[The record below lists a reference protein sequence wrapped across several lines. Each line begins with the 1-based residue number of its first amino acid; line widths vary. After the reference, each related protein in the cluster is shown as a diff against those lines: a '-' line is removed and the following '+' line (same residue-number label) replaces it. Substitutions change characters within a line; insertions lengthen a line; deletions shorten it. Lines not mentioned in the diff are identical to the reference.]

1 MSSPELFYTY
11 MTQGSRY
18 TTPKSKATECVHG
31 TYFDEINDP
40 LHSTPI
46 KALGCNDIVLP
57 LLTIPGGVPDLPG
70 TEADLFVLDPPVE
83 NIKYIHFSGDSGA
96 TGWITVLD
104 SNRNRIYDYANFG
117 VSADGTYNNLCCHAA
132 VPDNYYGAL
141 IVALC
146 GYYNDDINQDV
157 ICFQF
162 LSPFDISYSSRYSYP
177 FTYVNVSK
185 GSGYNDVLLD
195 DMLNGVY
202 ADMQGIAPTGGEAGG
217 GGMYDRPDEE
227 IPVPSL
233 PSLSVCDTGF
243 VSLYTMTTAELQQL
257 GNYLWSNSFYTNIIK
272 NFQSPFD
279 NIISLQMV
287 PFTPT
292 GTSGN
297 VKIGNVDTGVT
308 GDKLS
313 TSFFEVSCGTKY
325 TNEYF
330 KTFADYAPYTKVHLY
345 LPYCGIFE
353 LNPDDIFCKEG
364 GGVRVTYH
372 IDVFSGS
379 CIAYVECNSGRN
391 WHVLQQHAGN
401 ISAQFPITGAN
412 FASVYI
418 GAINAIGSVAGGAAS
433 GGAMGVLG
441 GGISGMN
448 SIMNAKPDYQR
459 SGGVTSVS
467 GIMGIQYPYLIY
479 STPQY
484 IVADNFRDVKGH
496 VSNLKCT
503 VSSCTGF
510 LQAAAD
516 NSELSG
522 IGCTAYELDLIRN
535 LLAEGIY
542 V

>member
-1 MSSPELFYTY
+1 MDAEVFYTY
-11 MTQGSRY
+11 MTQGSIY
-18 TTPKSKATECVHG
+18 TTPSSQATENVN
-31 TYFDEINDP
+31 TTFFDEIDDP
-40 LHSTPI
+40 LHSNPLHLI
-46 KALGCNDIVLP
+46 GCNEIIVP
-57 LLTIPGGVPDLPG
+57 LLSIADKNSILGLDV
-70 TEADLFVLDPPVE
+70 DLFTFDTPVDG
-83 NIKYIHFSGDSGA
+83 IKYIHLSGDVSY
-96 TGWITVLD
+96 TVWITALD
-104 SNRNRIYDYANFG
+104 SNRNVISDYASFGMQAGGIYDQYC
-117 VSADGTYNNLCCHAA
+117 SHAA
-132 VPDNYYGAL
+132 VPDNYYGP
-141 IVALC
+141 ITVALT
-146 GYYNDDINQDV
+146 GFYSEDLQQDV
-157 ICFQF
+157 ISFSF
-162 LSPFDISYSSRYSYP
+162 LSPFDDVYRTRYSYP
-177 FTYVNVSK
+177 LSLVNVSTT
-185 GSGYNDVLLD
+185 SGRNDQLLT
-195 DMLNGVY
+195 DMLNGVL

-217 GGMYDRPDEE
+217 GGMYNRPDEE
-227 IPVPSL
+227 IPVPAL
-233 PSLSVCDTGF
+233 PSISVCDTGF
-243 VSLYTMTTAELQQL
+243 ISLYVMTTAEMQQL
-257 GNYLWSNSFYTNIIK
+257 GNYLWSNSFYSNIIK
-272 NFQSPFD
+272 NFQDPFN
-279 NIISLQMV
+279 NIVSLQMV

-292 GTSGN
+292 GTSGH

-313 TSFFEVSCGTKY
+313 TSFFEVYCGVKY
-325 TNEYF
+325 TQEYF
-330 KTFADYAPYTKVHLY
+330 KTFADYAPYTKVHIY

-353 LNPDDIFCKEG
+353 LNPDDIFSKDG
-364 GGVRVTYH
+364 GGIKVTYH

-379 CIAYVECNSGRN
+379 CIAYVECNSGGK

-418 GAINAIGSVAGGAAS
+418 GAINAIGSVAGGAAT

-448 SIMNAKPDYQR
+448 SIMNAKPEFQR

-484 IVADNFRDVKGH
+484 IVAENFRDVKGH

-503 VSSCTGF
+503 VSSCSGF
-510 LQAAAD
+510 LQASAD

-542 V
+542 I